1 MMNFNKYIFFLFLL
15 LSVNLTKAQIVTG
28 IIVEKDQT
36 KNQNLI
42 PISDA
47 NVVWEGTNLGV
58 VSDKKGMFSIQ
69 IPEKLPAKLI
79 VSLVGYQTF
88 TKIID
93 KSGFHEIEMTRG
105 VYIEEDIEVRG
116 QVNSTIVTTLN
127 PINSQVLTS
136 CELEKAACC
145 NLSESFST
153 NTSVDVMPTDAVT
166 GAKKIQMLGLDGKY
180 TKVTLGNSPLI
191 RGLSSSFGFT
201 HVPGSWIES
210 IQIIKGTGTVI
221 NGYDAL
227 TGQINVEY
235 LKNSSKFFW
244 NSYINSESKFENN
257 LVISNKK
264 NNWSNNLFLH
274 YTLFDREM
282 DHNNDNFM
290 DMPKMKN
297 IHIHNNLEYNSDKYY
312 LLVSGRFMDEQ
323 RRGGTLS
330 DFIDFDVSIDNRIF
344 DFESKIGLIQPK
356 QPGRS
361 LSLNVSILNHIQRC
375 ILGNNNFDAIQES
388 FYLNLIRKTYLFNRI
403 NVINYGLSL
412 NLDNFN
418 ESFSGNTDQPFDNE
432 NRQENVTGAFLEYSN
447 TEGKLSTILGLR
459 ADYYNKKTYFL
470 PRLNLKYSFNDQL
483 SFRFSSGRS
492 LRIPNAISE
501 NISLLSSNR
510 FIQFPYM
517 YLPEIGYNFGGNITY
532 VFKILGNNATVNL
545 DAYKTIF
552 EDKIIVN
559 LESPGI
565 LSFENSHFNSN
576 SNNYQIE
583 LYYDISKSV
592 KTKFGHKI
600 NHVYS
605 NFDGEDKFEI
615 LTPRY
620 RTMYNISYENPSKK
634 WLIDATLN
642 SIGNVR
648 IPDYE
653 TNNGKIDSYF
663 SDPYFLL
670 NSQITRKINQWDFY
684 LGAENINNYTQHN
697 PIINSNDPNSDFF
710 DASLI
715 YAPLRS
721 RLFYFGLRFK
731 IK

>member
-93 KSGFHEIEMTRG
+93 KSGFNEIEMTRG

-166 GAKKIQMLGLDGKY
+166 GSKKIQMLGLDGKY

-257 LVISNKK
+257 LVIYNKK
-264 NNWSNNLFLH
+264 NNWRNNLFLH

-361 LSLNVSILNHIQRC
+361 LSLNISILNHIQRC

-418 ESFSGNTDQPFDNE
+418 ESFSGNTDQPFENE

-492 LRIPNAISE
+492 LKIPNAISE

-600 NHVYS
+600 NQVYS
-605 NFDGEDKFEI
+605 NFDGEDKFEP

-642 SIGNVR
+642 NIGNVR

>member
-1 MMNFNKYIFFLFLL
+1 MMNFNRYIFFLFLL

-42 PISDA
+42 PISDV

-88 TKIID
+88 KKIID

-191 RGLSSSFGFT
+191 RGLSSSYGFT

-264 NNWSNNLFLH
+264 NNWRNNLFLH

-297 IHIHNNLEYNSDKYY
+297 IHLHNNLEYNSDKYY
-312 LLVSGRFMDEQ
+312 LLVSGRFMDEY

-356 QPGRS
+356 QPGRT
-361 LSLNVSILNHIQRC
+361 LALNISIINHIQRC

-403 NVINYGLSL
+403 
-412 NLDNFN
+412 
-418 ESFSGNTDQPFDNE
+418 
-432 NRQENVTGAFLEYSN
+432 
-447 TEGKLSTILGLR
+447 
-459 ADYYNKKTYFL
+459 
-470 PRLNLKYSFNDQL
+470 
-483 SFRFSSGRS
+483 
-492 LRIPNAISE
+492 
-501 NISLLSSNR
+501 
-510 FIQFPYM
+510 M
-517 YLPEIGYNFGGNITY
+517 
-532 VFKILGNNATVNL
+532 
-545 DAYKTIF
+545 
-552 EDKIIVN
+552 
-559 LESPGI
+559 
-565 LSFENSHFNSN
+565 
-576 SNNYQIE
+576 
-583 LYYDISKSV
+583 
-592 KTKFGHKI
+592 
-600 NHVYS
+600 
-605 NFDGEDKFEI
+605 
-615 LTPRY
+615 
-620 RTMYNISYENPSKK
+620 
-634 WLIDATLN
+634 
-642 SIGNVR
+642 
-648 IPDYE
+648 
-653 TNNGKIDSYF
+653 
-663 SDPYFLL
+663 
-670 NSQITRKINQWDFY
+670 
-684 LGAENINNYTQHN
+684 
-697 PIINSNDPNSDFF
+697 
-710 DASLI
+710 
-715 YAPLRS
+715 
-721 RLFYFGLRFK
+721 
-731 IK
+731 

>member
-191 RGLSSSFGFT
+191 RGLSSSYGFT

-264 NNWSNNLFLH
+264 NNWRNNLFLH

-620 RTMYNISYENPSKK
+620 RTMYNISYENPSKN

>member
-1 MMNFNKYIFFLFLL
+1 MNFKKIVIISILL
-15 LSVNLTKAQIVTG
+15 ISSLDILAQNIKG
-28 IIVEKDQT
+28 RIVELENDE
-36 KNQNLI
+36 NNIQN
-42 PISDA
+42 PISFA
-47 NVVWEGTNLGV
+47 NVTWEGTSTGV
-58 VSDKKGMFSIQ
+58 MSDKNGYFTISQPQKY
-69 IPEKLPAKLI
+69 PAKLI
-79 VSLVGYQTF
+79 FSIVGYKQQE
-88 TKIID
+88 KIID
-93 KSGFHEIEMTRG
+93 KSGFYKIEMIKG
-105 VYIEEDIEVRG
+105 VYLEEDVVVRG

-191 RGLSSSFGFT
+191 RGLSSSYGFT

-264 NNWSNNLFLH
+264 NNWRNNLFLH

-297 IHIHNNLEYNSDKYY
+297 IHLHNNLEYNSDKYY
-312 LLVSGRFMDEQ
+312 LLISGRFMDEQ

-330 DFIDFDVSIDNRIF
+330 DFINFDVNIDNRIF

-356 QPGRS
+356 QLGRS
-361 LSLNVSILNHIQRC
+361 LALNISILNHTQRC
-375 ILGNNNFDAIQES
+375 ILGNNNFDATQES
-388 FYLNLIRKTYLFNRI
+388 FYLNLIRKTYLFNQK

-418 ESFSGNTDQPFDNE
+418 ESFSGNTLQPFYNE
-432 NRQENVTGAFLEYSN
+432 IRQENVTGAFLELSN

-459 ADYYNKKTYFL
+459 ADYYNKKLYFL
-470 PRLNLKYSFNDQL
+470 PRLNLKYSSNDQL

-510 FIQFPYM
+510 SIQFPYM
-517 YLPEIGYNFGGNITY
+517 YLPETGYNFGGNITY
-532 VFKILGNNATVNL
+532 IFKIFGNNATVNL

-559 LESPGI
+559 LETPGI
-565 LSFENSHFNSN
+565 LSFENSNLNSN

-600 NHVYS
+600 NQVYS
-605 NFDGEDKFEI
+605 NFDGEDKFEP

-642 SIGNVR
+642 NIGNIR
-648 IPDYE
+648 IPNYE
-653 TNNGKIDSYF
+653 TDNGNVNSYF
-663 SDPYFLL
+663 SDSYFLF
-670 NSQITRKINQWDFY
+670 NSQITRKIDQWDFY
-684 LGAENINNYTQHN
+684 LGAENITNFTQDE
-697 PIINSNDPNSDFF
+697 PIINSNDPSSDFF

-715 YAPLRS
+715 YAPLSS

>member
-1 MMNFNKYIFFLFLL
+1 MNFNKYIFFLFLL
-15 LSVNLTKAQIVTG
+15 LSVNLTKAQLVTG
-28 IIVEKDQT
+28 IIVEKDKT

-42 PISDA
+42 PISDV

-93 KSGFHEIEMTRG
+93 KSGFHEIEMIKG
-105 VYIEEDIEVRG
+105 VYIEEDVEVRG

-191 RGLSSSFGFT
+191 RGLSSSYGFT

-210 IQIIKGTGTVI
+210 IQIIKGTGSVI

-264 NNWSNNLFLH
+264 NNWRNNLFLH

-290 DMPKMKN
+290 DVPKMKN
-297 IHIHNNLEYNSDKYY
+297 IHLHNNLEYNSDKYY

-361 LSLNVSILNHIQRC
+361 LSLNISILNHIQRC
-375 ILGNNNFDAIQES
+375 ILGNNNFDATQES
-388 FYLNLIRKTYLFNRI
+388 FYLNLIRKTYLFNQK

-418 ESFSGNTDQPFDNE
+418 ESFSGKTLQPFYNE
-432 NRQENVTGAFLEYSN
+432 IRQENVSGAFLELSN

-459 ADYYNKKTYFL
+459 SDYYNKKLYFL
-470 PRLNLKYSFNDQL
+470 PRLNLKYSSNDQL

-492 LRIPNAISE
+492 LRIPNSIPE

-510 FIQFPYM
+510 TIEFPYM
-517 YLPEIGYNFGGNITY
+517 FLPEVGYNFGGNITY
-532 VFKILGNNATVNL
+532 IFKIFGNNAIINL

-559 LESPGI
+559 LETPGI
-565 LSFENSHFNSN
+565 LSFENSNLNSN

-600 NHVYS
+600 NQVYS
-605 NFDGEDKFEI
+605 NFDGEDKFDP

-642 SIGNVR
+642 NIGNVR
-648 IPDYE
+648 IPNYE
-653 TNNGKIDSYF
+653 TDNGNIDSYF

-684 LGAENINNYTQHN
+684 LGSENITNFTQDE
-697 PIINSNDPNSDFF
+697 PIINSNDPSSDFF